1 MWYNKIKLYL
11 RKKNIVNIFLTIY
24 LTCPPKPYSFV
35 KSLKQSINF
44 SGAVTTAVAT
54 TTAFGISRLWQE
66 GLLYAIFITVFR
78 SAISSIIPTLC
89 EIEIDYIL
97 TTVNYMKDIIWD
109 IQDFWSRNPTMDDQS
124 VLYQWLCIYVQ
135 YLEPVYNYLVRMLNI
150 ADSLGLQD
158 TALYDR
164 AEIISID
171 FYNGLDFLKNQLLVL
186 KDSLDL

>member
-1 MWYNKIKLYL
+1 M
-11 RKKNIVNIFLTIY
+11 TIY
-24 LTCPPKPYSFV
+24 HTCPPKPYSFV
-35 KSLKQSINF
+35 RSLKQSINF
-44 SGAVTTAVAT
+44 SAAVTTAVAT

-135 YLEPVYNYLVRMLNI
+135 YLEPVYNYLVRMLNL